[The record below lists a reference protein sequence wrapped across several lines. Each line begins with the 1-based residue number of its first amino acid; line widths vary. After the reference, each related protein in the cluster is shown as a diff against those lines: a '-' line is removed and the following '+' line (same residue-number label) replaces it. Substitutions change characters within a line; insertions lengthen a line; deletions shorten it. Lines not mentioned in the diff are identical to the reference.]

1 MMTRRLFYTLLL
13 SIWFASASSQGLR
26 LFSPEL
32 KAGAPKPQA
41 VVMDFMERYFSSLN
55 TVKHTTLQT
64 KMADDKVYF
73 RKGVLADLYH
83 VADSMPF
90 SMNLVDRHYE
100 VEWRKDSLPYV
111 TVVFP
116 AQYDLLLGMG
126 QEEAQQHF
134 KEQLLEGTGHI
145 QDERSADSCLVA
157 AQDSVPPAFVA
168 GVDTAHL
175 SLTTDSVWRYQTETF
190 ELESMTDA
198 VYFNRDSIPVFDAAH
213 LEYSAANLFHG
224 IIADT
229 LYRIHVEQSVYGL
242 TTVSYTLPFSQW
254 LNYCAEWGLKVF
266 FAIEEQREDG
276 LLALVIA
283 QSRELGFN
291 HMLSVVIP
299 DRFTA
304 DKDVVL
310 KARLTPYIPTHN
322 VKTLFQKESAN
333 HKKILWQ

>member
-1 MMTRRLFYTLLL
+1 MKELKFMRRWLLL
-13 SIWFASASSQGLR
+13 LLLAVMCVSVSAQNLK
-26 LFSPEL
+26 LFSPEM
-32 KAGAPKPQA
+32 KARATRPQV
-41 VVMDFMERYFSSLN
+41 VVMDFMERYFYGLSEL
-55 TVKHTTLQT
+55 KHTTIKT

-73 RKGVLADLYH
+73 RQGSLTDLNH
-83 VADSMPF
+83 VADTMPL

-100 VEWRKDSLPYV
+100 VVWQKDSMPFV
-111 TVVFP
+111 NVVFP

-126 QEEAQQHF
+126 QEEAQRHF
-134 KEQLLEGTGHI
+134 KEVLLDVHG
-145 QDERSADSCLVA
+145 DSTMIPSKTAITYTAPLTLTS
-157 AQDSVPPAFVA
+157 DSM
-168 GVDTAHL
+168 L
-175 SLTTDSVWRYQTETF
+175 KYQSETF

-229 LYRIHVEQSVYGL
+229 SYRIHVEQSVYGL
-242 TTVSYTLPFSQW
+242 TTVTYTLPFSQW